1 MDNGAD
7 GRGGRRR
14 ADREKSHR
22 KRTREIRALLNLLQ
36 LILFVQ
42 PAESNRTARER
53 AADLPCQALLPNWG
67 WSTNQTVPGY
77 PYPAIAAGDV
87 DPVSCMAQRLLA
99 TLART
104 LGSEQAALELKWMRQ
119 AVADRESSTSLDE
132 MVRRRSLGEP
142 LQYILG
148 MCLEVIVP

>member
-1 MDNGAD
+1 
-7 GRGGRRR
+7 
-14 ADREKSHR
+14 
-22 KRTREIRALLNLLQ
+22 
-36 LILFVQ
+36 
-42 PAESNRTARER
+42 
-53 AADLPCQALLPNWG
+53 
-67 WSTNQTVPGY
+67 
-77 PYPAIAAGDV
+77 
-87 DPVSCMAQRLLA
+87 MAQRLLA